1 MKKFNS
7 STKNLKHPNDQL
19 NSKTKE
25 ELIKIIKELR
35 NEVAS
40 TTIKKTQRKKRID
53 FLVDLACTEM
63 KNHHNEQL
71 TVEKL
76 DNEISSQW
84 SLSSKLKE
92 EYILE
97 VNKLLEYNHGIVL
110 HATKYLEKLKR
121 DLVASQGKPYAKFS
135 KKQIFFNILR
145 SLEGEEKSPV
155 EYEKLKDAMI
165 KSNKF
170 SEDESITYI
179 ERMSN
184 ESRIYE
190 SKPGYYNRI

>member
-1 MKKFNS
+1 LIEY
-7 STKNLKHPNDQL
+7 TDDQL
-19 NSKTKE
+19 NLKTKE

-84 SLSSKLKE
+84 SLSSKLKV

-97 VNKLLEYNHGIVL
+97 VDKLLEYEHGIVL
-110 HATKYLEKLKR
+110 HASKHLEKLKR
-121 DLVASQGKPYAKFS
+121 DLVVLQGKPYAKFS
-135 KKQIFFNILR
+135 KVQIFFNILR
-145 SLEGEEKSPV
+145 SFEGEEKSPV

-165 KSNKF
+165 KSGKF